1 MVSETFEGFNIHHY
15 KEVSSTNEEALDLI
29 DKGIS
34 TETVIIADK
43 QTKGRGRTGKS
54 WVSPE
59 GNFYGSL
66 IINQA
71 TDISTLTELTFIAA
85 LAVGNTLLSFINDS
99 NIQYKWPNDI
109 LIDNK
114 KISGILLER
123 KSNSNWL
130 VIGIGININHAPLPE
145 ATCISRFFAQST
157 DISESHPVI
166 PVLDTGIHSSFS
178 WIPASRAGMTPLDLL
193 KELIINSNKL
203 RKEWLLSGF
212 DAIREMWLQRAFKLN
227 KQISIKLADKL
238 YEGAF
243 TDIDKSGR
251 LILQQKDGSL
261 IYFDAGELF
270 IGET

>member
-1 MVSETFEGFNIHHY
+1 MILEIFEGFHIHHY
-15 KEVSSTNEEALDLI
+15 KEVLSTNEEALDLI

-34 TETVIIADK
+34 SETVIIADK

-54 WVSPE
+54 WISPE
-59 GNFYGSL
+59 GNFYASL

-71 TDISTLTELTFIAA
+71 TDVSKLTELTFIAA
-85 LAVGNTLLSFINDS
+85 LAVGNTLLSFMNNI
-99 NIQYKWPNDI
+99 NIQYKWSNDI

-145 ATCISRFFAQST
+145 ATCISNYIEPMSN
-157 DISESHPVI
+157 I
-166 PVLDTGIHSSFS
+166 
-178 WIPASRAGMTPLDLL
+178 DLL
-193 KELIINSNKL
+193 KELIINFNKL

-227 KQISIKLADKL
+227 KQISIQLADKL

-251 LILQQKDGSL
+251 LVLQQKDGSL

-270 IGET
+270 TL